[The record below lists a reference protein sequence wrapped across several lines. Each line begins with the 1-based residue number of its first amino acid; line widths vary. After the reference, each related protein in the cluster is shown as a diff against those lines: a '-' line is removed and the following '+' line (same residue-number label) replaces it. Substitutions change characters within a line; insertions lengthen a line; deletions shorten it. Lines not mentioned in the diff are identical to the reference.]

1 MKRTAL
7 RAQQRPIAWKDFD
20 YAALDRDAA
29 DTFAD
34 RVSEDPPD
42 AEDERIEVEVFLR
55 GMNRESN

>member
-7 RAQQRPIAWKDFD
+7 RAQHRPIAWKDFD
-20 YAALDRDAA
+20 YAALHRDAV

-42 AEDERIEVEVFLR
+42 AEDERIEVEVILR
-55 GMNRESN
+55 RMNRESN